1 MSTRRS
7 VIWAFAGQF
16 ATAAIAFGSSVA
28 IARLLSPYELGLNAV
43 AVATSGILS
52 IIAASGA
59 DALIVR
65 EVQLT
70 PQVVAAATTV
80 NAILAACFAIG
91 LMAISFAAGPLLGD
105 EKAGDVLRILAL
117 VPLVSILTF
126 RPAAML
132 QRAMRFKT
140 ASLIA
145 LANVIVA
152 NTVTI
157 AGILLGFGY
166 RSPAAGTV
174 SACLVS
180 LALYAL
186 SSPTEIRPSFA
197 LQGTRKMAL
206 FGFRMVSVTGM
217 GQFVQY
223 FSQILLGRFLGIN
236 VLGLYSRAASL
247 ANFIYAN
254 LYSTAT
260 RVAFAQLSKDYRE
273 TGQVRETFLR
283 SFYIIISV
291 MWPLLAG
298 LAVLSRP
305 VIALLYGDRWLSAA
319 LPFSLLLVA
328 QIFTLSFGM
337 NWELFVIRDRL
348 AVQTRYEIT
357 RSLIGLAIFA
367 FGCTISMVAAT
378 IGRIMDAAIGLVL
391 YFAWMGRLADAQ
403 PREIIAIYLRGGLLA
418 LVAVAPSAA
427 LMIATDWNAR
437 LSWFWLGGA
446 ITTGIACWVI
456 VLYLLAHPLL
466 QELRVISMAALRP
479 LLTRRKRPDIVPSGD
494 IPAAVND
501 RLPIDERF

>member
-16 ATAAIAFGSSVA
+16 ATAAVAFGSSVA

-52 IIAASGA
+52 IVAASGA

-70 PQVVAAATTV
+70 RQVVAAATTV
-80 NAILAACFAIG
+80 NAILSACFAVG

-105 EKAGDVLRILAL
+105 EKAGEVLRILAL
-117 VPLVSILTF
+117 VPLVNIVTF

-132 QRAMRFKT
+132 QRTMRFKT

-152 NTVTI
+152 NAVTI

-166 RSPAAGTV
+166 RSPAVGTLT
-174 SACLVS
+174 ACLVS
-180 LALYAL
+180 FALYAL
-186 SSPTEIRPSFA
+186 SSPAEVKPSFA
-197 LQGTRKMAL
+197 LQGTRRMAL

-298 LAVLSRP
+298 LAILSRP
-305 VIALLYGDRWLSAA
+305 VITLLYGERWLSAA

-328 QIFTLSFGM
+328 QMFTLSFGM

-378 IGRIMDAAIGLVL
+378 VGRIMDAAIGLVM

-403 PREIIAIYLRGGLLA
+403 PREIVAIYLRSGLLA
-418 LVAVAPSAA
+418 LVAVAPAAA
-427 LMIATDWNAR
+427 LMIATDWDAR
-437 LSWFWLGGA
+437 VSWLWLGGA
-446 ITTGIACWVI
+446 ITTGIIGWAV
-456 VLYLLAHPLL
+456 VLALLTHPLL
-466 QELRVISMAALRP
+466 TELRVISSAALRP
-479 LLTRRKRPDIVPSGD
+479 LLNRRQRPGVHPSGD
-494 IPAAVND
+494 IPASDDD

>member
-16 ATAAIAFGSSVA
+16 ATAAVAFGSSVA
-28 IARLLSPYELGLNAV
+28 IARLLSPYELGLNAI

-52 IIAASGA
+52 IVAASGA

-70 PQVVAAATTV
+70 RQVVAAATTV
-80 NAILAACFAIG
+80 NAVLCVFFAAG
-91 LMAISFAAGPLLGD
+91 MVAISFAAGALLGD
-105 EKAGDVLRILAL
+105 DRAGDVLRILAL
-117 VPLVSILTF
+117 VPLVNIFTF

-132 QRAMRFKT
+132 QRNMRFKT

-145 LANVIVA
+145 LTNVVVANV
-152 NTVTI
+152 VTI
-157 AGILLGFGY
+157 TGILLGFGY
-166 RSPAAGTV
+166 RSPAAGTLT
-174 SACLVS
+174 ACLVS
-180 LALYAL
+180 FALYAL
-186 SSPTEIRPSFA
+186 TSPTEVRPSFA
-197 LQGTRKMAL
+197 LAGTQRMAL

-273 TGQVRETFLR
+273 TGEVRETFLK
-283 SFYIIISV
+283 SFYIIISI

-298 LAVLSRP
+298 LAILSRP
-305 VIALLYGDRWLSAA
+305 VIALLYGERWLMAA
-319 LPFSLLLVA
+319 LPFSLLLIA

-357 RSLIGLAIFA
+357 RSIIGLGIFA
-367 FGCTISMVAAT
+367 IGCTISMAAAT
-378 IGRIMDAAIGLVL
+378 VGRIMDAAIGTVM
-391 YFAWMGRLADAQ
+391 YFAWMSRLSDAQ
-403 PREIIAIYLRGGLLA
+403 PREIVAIYARSGLLTV
-418 LVAVAPSAA
+418 VAVAPSAM
-427 LMIATDWNAR
+427 LMFATNWNAQVPW
-437 LSWFWLGGA
+437 LWLGGA
-446 ITTGIACWVI
+446 IATGVICWAF
-456 VLYLLAHPLL
+456 VLNLLSHPILV
-466 QELRVISMAALRP
+466 EARIMVSAASGILGNYG
-479 LLTRRKRPDIVPSGD
+479 RRSAATPSGD
-494 IPAAVND
+494 IPSSDDD

>member
-1 MSTRRS
+1 M
-7 VIWAFAGQF
+7 
-16 ATAAIAFGSSVA
+16 
-28 IARLLSPYELGLNAV
+28 SPYELGLNAV

-52 IIAASGA
+52 IVAASGA

-70 PQVVAAATTV
+70 PKVVAAATTV
-80 NAILAACFAIG
+80 NAILATCFAIG
-91 LMAISFAAGPLLGD
+91 LMAISFAAAPLLGD

-132 QRAMRFKT
+132 QRTMRFKT

-166 RSPAAGTV
+166 RSPAVGTLT
-174 SACLVS
+174 ACLTS

-186 SSPTEIRPSFA
+186 TSPEEIRPSFS
-197 LQGTRKMAL
+197 LSGTRKMAL

-298 LAVLSRP
+298 LAVVSRP
-305 VIALLYGDRWLSAA
+305 VISLLYGDRWLSAA

-328 QIFTLSFGM
+328 QIFTVSFGM

-378 IGRIMDAAIGLVL
+378 VGRIMDAAIGLVM
-391 YFAWMGRLADAQ
+391 YFAWMGRLADAK
-403 PREIIAIYLRGGLLA
+403 PREIVLIYMRGGLLA

-427 LMIATDWNAR
+427 LMIATDWDAQV
-437 LSWFWLGGA
+437 SWLWLGGA
-446 ITTGIACWVI
+446 IATGIAGWTVA
-456 VLYLLAHPLL
+456 LYLLAHPLL
-466 QELRVISMAALRP
+466 QELHVISTAALRP
-479 LLTRRKRPDIVPSGD
+479 LLGRNRRPNILPSGD
-494 IPAAVND
+494 IPATAND